1 MRGLLDRIAAERPS
15 ESSPIDPFES
25 VLANLRVLLNARQ
38 GGALSVSDFGV
49 PDFTDTMHALP
60 HGTNEL
66 CESLR
71 KTIATF
77 EPRLTG
83 VSVRASTEQEPGTAL
98 RFAISARL
106 VDTANKRVVRFETCF
121 RAGGRIE
128 VA

>member
-1 MRGLLDRIAAERPS
+1 VRGLLDRIAAERPS
-15 ESSPIDPFES
+15 DTRSIDPFES
-25 VLANLRVLLNARQ
+25 VLENLRVVLNARQ
-38 GGALSVSDFGV
+38 GGALAVDDFGV

-71 KTIATF
+71 RTIASF

-83 VSVRASTEQEPGTAL
+83 ISVRPSAEQEPGTTL

-106 VDTANKRVVRFETCF
+106 VDASSKRVVRFETCF